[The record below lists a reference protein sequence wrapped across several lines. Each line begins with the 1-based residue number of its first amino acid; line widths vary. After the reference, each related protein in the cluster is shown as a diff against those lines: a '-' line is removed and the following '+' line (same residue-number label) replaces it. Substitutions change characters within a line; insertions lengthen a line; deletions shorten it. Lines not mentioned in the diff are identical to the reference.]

1 MIRMDSIQITDK
13 IHMDQLRS
21 LDMVDIDMWGGVEM
35 EKRPNDEG
43 FIDSHNMFIDISF
56 FESTVIE
63 YVEKNHPLDVDR
75 IVKGWEIPSYNLLK
89 GLNLNGIGGDRR
101 CDYVVKVDKDGW
113 VQSIVIMT
121 ERNCGFV
128 LKLLLEMVRTG
139 QSNV

>member
-1 MIRMDSIQITDK
+1 
-13 IHMDQLRS
+13 
-21 LDMVDIDMWGGVEM
+21 
-35 EKRPNDEG
+35 
-43 FIDSHNMFIDISF
+43 MFIDISF